1 MNQQSGYCGIRLHG
15 ITSEIGTRCPTRKI
29 QLPQSLIYGNKK
41 VEPHYL
47 IYLQTERCQVIPEY
61 KPRAKLRKIAYVA
74 SAGGFMSETLA
85 EPPKMQTD
93 SSSEQS
99 FYIKHSSSW

>member
-1 MNQQSGYCGIRLHG
+1 MNQQSSYCRIRLHG
-15 ITSEIGTRCPTRKI
+15 ITSEIGTRCPTRI

-47 IYLQTERCQVIPEY
+47 IYLQTEWCQVIPEY
-61 KPRAKLRKIAYVA
+61 KPRAKLSTIAYVA
-74 SAGGFMSETLA
+74 SAGGFMFETLA
-85 EPPKMQTD
+85 EPPKTQTD